1 MRIRAFILFILLAM
15 PGFATAKTAPERF
28 AAIAVVEATG
38 EVLHARHANAP
49 RHPASLTKVMTL
61 YMVFAAIE
69 NGELGWDD
77 RLRVSDKAARARP
90 TKLGLKAGT
99 TISVEDAVRAMVT
112 KSANDVAV
120 VLAERLGGGEARF
133 ATLMTKKAKALGLK
147 NSRFVNASGLPDKR
161 QLTTARDMALLAYR
175 IHHDYPQDYRYFS
188 LSKLVWNNRDL
199 HNHNTLLANVKGVD
213 GLKTGFTNQSGY
225 NIAVTAERDDQ
236 RLIVVVFGG
245 ASGEQRDAYATKLL
259 ERAFDE
265 LARRKSTNEA
275 PQTPAPADLD
285 DATPVLIAGLPAQ
298 AHQGDGER
306 RGVQIVIDDTIETR
320 PLALPEAP
328 KPTPQSSQT
337 LPPQIRPQAP
347 GTWGIQVGAFSSRKQ
362 ARTSLHYVS
371 DIALGALGGKA
382 GHIAEGARKGAPLY
396 RVQFLGLSAQKAR
409 KLCADLNAL
418 GQSCFALAPKVK
430 YSERK

>member
-1 MRIRAFILFILLAM
+1 MRTRALILFALLAV
-15 PGFATAKTAPERF
+15 PGFAIAKAAPERF

-38 EVLHARHANAP
+38 EVLHARHANAA

-69 NGELGWDD
+69 RGELGWDD
-77 RLRVSDKAARARP
+77 RLRVSDKAARTRP

-99 TISVEDAVRAMVT
+99 TISVEDAVRAIVT

-133 ATLMTKKAKALGLK
+133 AGMMTKKAKALGMQ
-147 NSRFVNASGLPDKR
+147 NSRFVNASGLPNKR
-161 QLTTARDMALLAYR
+161 QVTTARDMAVLAYR
-175 IHHDYPQDYRYFS
+175 IHHDFPQNYRYFS

-199 HNHNTLLANVKGVD
+199 NNHNTLLGRVKGVD

-225 NIAVTAERDDQ
+225 NIAVTAERDGQ

-265 LARRKSTNEA
+265 LARRRSANEA
-275 PQTPAPADLD
+275 PQTQPPADLD
-285 DATPVLIAGLPAQ
+285 DATPVLIAGLSAQ

-320 PLALPEAP
+320 PLPLPEAP
-328 KPTPQSSQT
+328 KPVSQAQTPLPKIIPQS
-337 LPPQIRPQAP
+337 R
-347 GTWGIQVGAFSSRKQ
+347 GTWGIQVGAFSSPKQ
-362 ARTSLHYVS
+362 ARANLNYVS
-371 DIALGALGGKA
+371 DIALGALDGRA
-382 GHIAEGARKGAPLY
+382 GHIAEGQRKGAPLY
-396 RVQFLGLSAQKAR
+396 RVQFLGMSAQKAHS
-409 KLCADLNAL
+409 LCAELNVL
-418 GQSCFALAPKVK
+418 GQSCFALAPEIK